1 MSLRASTGVNMQFLS
16 YIYRNGRWISVPLFV
31 ISAALLVCF
40 MLNMIRVV
48 RQAYLLSVLLLAVL
62 KPAEVLSEMCAEA
75 S

>member
-1 MSLRASTGVNMQFLS
+1 
-16 YIYRNGRWISVPLFV
+16 VPLFV

-48 RQAYLLSVLLLAVL
+48 RQAYLLSVLLLGVL
-62 KPAEVLSEMCAEA
+62 KQAEVLLEMCAEA